1 MDASFDIKLA
11 AARARLG
18 EGVREGVRETSRGH
32 AVALLLAMALLATS
46 SVVMAGSII
55 LGPGFVV
62 ENGALVRPGEG

>member
-1 MDASFDIKLA
+1 MDASFDTKLA
-11 AARARLG
+11 AARARLS
-18 EGVREGVRETSRGH
+18 ESTPEAPRGH

>member
-1 MDASFDIKLA
+1 MAVIDSSFDTKLA

-18 EGVREGVRETSRGH
+18 EGVRETSRGH
-32 AVALLLAMALLATS
+32 AMALLLAMALLATS

-62 ENGALVRPGEG
+62 EDGVLVRPGEG